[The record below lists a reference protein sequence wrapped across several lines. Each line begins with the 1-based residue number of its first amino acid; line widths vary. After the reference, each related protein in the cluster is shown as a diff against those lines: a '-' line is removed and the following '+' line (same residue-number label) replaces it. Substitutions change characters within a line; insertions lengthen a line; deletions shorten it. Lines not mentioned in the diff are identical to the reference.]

1 MWGGYIHRVEGLG
14 VLEGSIIRK
23 KSEKDKYR

>member
-1 MWGGYIHRVEGLG
+1 MWGGYIHRVEGLE
-14 VLEGSIIRK
+14 VLKGFRIRK